1 MISARF
7 CGLIT
12 MYVGYNVYMLHGPNY
27 LWYRKPGWLWTDL
40 HFFHKY
46 LHNDELNS
54 RFHMGIRKYH
64 VRATHI
70 IYGTLNSSWL
80 LHSQIFEVCSQ
91 KPISPFLSIFKYGHH
106 RIIQK
111 IIFKMIP
118 RSLHI
123 KNNFWSYDQK
133 YQKFSYYF
141 LYISAASIANISI
154 WQKWTYRFLRTNS
167 SFTVKPCR
175 KSPWS
180 SPWVTLGTSTYGFP
194 K

>member
-1 MISARF
+1 MFRLEPEGHNCWTKSMVIAPFWLSTEHHWTALTPFWLSADDMSI
-7 CGLIT
+7 CQKQQ
-12 MYVGYNVYMLHGPNY
+12 VYI
-27 LWYRKPGWLWTDL
+27 WR
-40 HFFHKY
+40 
-46 LHNDELNS
+46 
-54 RFHMGIRKYH
+54 
-64 VRATHI
+64 
-70 IYGTLNSSWL
+70 
-80 LHSQIFEVCSQ
+80 VCSQ

-123 KNNFWSYDQK
+123 KNYFWSYDQK

-167 SFTVKPCR
+167 SYY
-175 KSPWS
+175 S
-180 SPWVTLGTSTYGFP
+180 
-194 K
+194 